1 MFINNDFNFDDFNNM
16 PSASE
21 SKMDMNMSMNMDNQ
35 NCSLQGVMCPPVC
48 EAPQERCCQRDIHH
62 CIEHI
67 VPINTRI
74 INHHIYHHVYKP
86 VYTCTEENI
95 CSTDSNCCM

>member
-1 MFINNDFNFDDFNNM
+1 MFFNNNYK
-16 PSASE
+16 E
-21 SKMDMNMSMNMDNQ
+21 QNMNVDNQ
-35 NCSLQGVMCPPVC
+35 NMIMDNCCNSSMCEC
-48 EAPQERCCQRDIHH
+48 PQERCQTREIHH

-67 VPINTRI
+67 IPINTKI

-95 CSTDSNCCM
+95 CSCDSTCCM